1 VAEEASRKG
10 DDRPQEFE
18 YSRHR
23 QTNQPERQQQ
33 KPDDRVQHQREDGDR
48 PAQHQ
53 ENAPE
58 QEFHHVSPDYEFAPD
73 SVPSSGSVEVR
84 CEGRV
89 IAGV

>member
-1 VAEEASRKG
+1 MAEKASRKG

-18 YSRHR
+18 YSSHR
-23 QTNQPERQQQ
+23 QTHQPERQQQ
-33 KPDDRVQHQREDGDR
+33 KPDDRVQHQRDDGDR

-58 QEFHHVSPDYEFAPD
+58 QEFHHVSHDYEFAPGT
-73 SVPSSGSVEVR
+73 VPSSGSLVARRER
-84 CEGRV
+84 RV